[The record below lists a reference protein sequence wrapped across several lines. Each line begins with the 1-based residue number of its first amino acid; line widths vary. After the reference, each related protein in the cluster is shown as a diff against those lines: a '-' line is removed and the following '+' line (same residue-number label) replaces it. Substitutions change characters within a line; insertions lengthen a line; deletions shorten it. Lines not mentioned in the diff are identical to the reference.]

1 MSSVQT
7 GQLISLL
14 INNVL
19 MVIIVAVVTLGT
31 WLRWHWLRF
40 EGKRTRWLRRRCQWA
55 YISFV
60 LTAITLLGM
69 LSSLGILALRALV
82 AVNALVVGAMV
93 IFLLSIM
100 TLLLA
105 LGLWLFDLCCDLP
118 VTRQVRQR
126 RMPPI
131 KLLPISMAGMTR
143 PQRLSR
149 RTQRKIAIR
158 GKG

>member
-7 GQLISLL
+7 SQLISLL

-19 MVIIVAVVTLGT
+19 MVITVAAVTLGA

-40 EGKRTRWLRRRCQWA
+40 EGKRTRSVRRSCRWA
-55 YISFV
+55 YVSFV
-60 LTAITLLGM
+60 LAAVTLLGM

-82 AVNALVVGAMV
+82 SVNALVMVAMG
-93 IFLLSIM
+93 IFVLSVM

-118 VTRQVRQR
+118 VVRRQR
-126 RMPPI
+126 GIPPI
-131 KLLPISMAGMTR
+131 AFLPVSITGIAKS
-143 PQRLSR
+143 QRLSR
-149 RTQRKIAIR
+149 RAQRKMTVR
-158 GKG
+158 SRS